1 MKKKAPNKPVSYWQI
16 KEWKYVPACSTNVL
30 ERFKATGW
38 NVPSEIKANNGA

>member
-1 MKKKAPNKPVSYWQI
+1 MKKKAIVKPVSYWHI

-38 NVPSEIKANNGA
+38 TPPSEHKGNVV

>member
-1 MKKKAPNKPVSYWQI
+1 MKKKAPIKPVSYWQI

-38 NVPSEIKANNGA
+38 NVPSEMKTNTGA